1 MASRTPSRRRP
12 PPSPAAWPPSR
23 TSRPAPPTRSARS
36 PKAGWVNSD
45 PGGTA
50 RFCKTSATLVS
61 GATPTQLKF
70 GNYQPVDLTVLK
82 YHDLDAS
89 GGQNG
94 SEAGLSG
101 WGLLTSDA
109 DNDGVQDALETPT
122 AARTIAGGVATFQD
136 LTPRRLGDKICE
148 VTQAGWVNSDPGGTA
163 PFCKTSATLVSGVT
177 PTQLKFGN
185 YQPVDLTVLKYH
197 DLDASGGQNGSEAG
211 LSGWVFW
218 IDADNDGV
226 QDALETTATTIAGGV
241 ATFQDLTPGASYKI
255 CEVTQAGWVNSDPG
269 GTAPFCKTSATL
281 VSGVTPT
288 QLKFGNYQPVDLTVL
303 KYHDLDASG
312 GQNGSEAGLSGW
324 VF

>member
-1 MASRTPSRRRP
+1 M
-12 PPSPAAWPPSR
+12 
-23 TSRPAPPTRSARS
+23 
-36 PKAGWVNSD
+36 
-45 PGGTA
+45 
-50 RFCKTSATLVS
+50 
-61 GATPTQLKF
+61 
-70 GNYQPVDLTVLK
+70 
-82 YHDLDAS
+82 
-89 GGQNG
+89 
-94 SEAGLSG
+94 
-101 WGLLTSDA
+101 
-109 DNDGVQDALETPT
+109 
-122 AARTIAGGVATFQD
+122 ATFQD
-136 LTPRRLGDKICE
+136 LTPGASYKICE

-324 VF
+324 VFWTRRGQRWRPGRPRDDGHHHRRRRGHLPGPHARRLLQDLRGHPGRLGQLRPGRHGALLQDERDARLGRDPHPAQVRQLPARRPDRPQVPRPGCLGRPERL